1 MQGHQMTKMSEILII
16 KEELV
21 VETIKNSNF
30 NENLTVLLFLEW
42 ITLLL
47 LSKSLACDS
56 LCH

>member
-1 MQGHQMTKMSEILII
+1 MTKMSEILII

-42 ITLLL
+42 IMSLL

>member
-1 MQGHQMTKMSEILII
+1 MTKMSEILII

>member
-42 ITLLL
+42 IMSLL

>member
-42 ITLLL
+42 ITSLL

>member
-42 ITLLL
+42 ITSLL

-56 LCH
+56 LCQ